1 MCVVIFKAKIN
12 VGKWNIDDEFIAATK
27 KKTEMKLYGLPNRK
41 TTLKVLGTHQNSF
54 RNNFMTLKNT
64 QIVNFVIKSQQNSM
78 CHQIPNG
85 KIGFII
91 YQNDSLFKILFVL
104 LPSRLHGGSPC
115 PVKSL
120 SLR

>member
-1 MCVVIFKAKIN
+1 MCVSLFLKPKIN

-27 KKTEMKLYGLPNRK
+27 TKKNNNNETKLYGLPNRK
-41 TTLKVLGTHQNSF
+41 TTLKVLGAHQHSF
-54 RNNFMTLKNT
+54 EIFFKTCKFCNLIINLC
-64 QIVNFVIKSQQNSM
+64 VINYLM
-78 CHQIPNG
+78 
-85 KIGFII
+85 FYL
-91 YQNDSLFKILFVL
+91 YQNDSLLRILLVL